1 MSCKFGAAIA
11 PIPLSRHDLI
21 RMEES
26 VMGDVP
32 ELIFSFLTLKLSA
45 RGRPALWLVVPIAVV
60 LLAVAWRV
68 LR

>member
-1 MSCKFGAAIA
+1 
-11 PIPLSRHDLI
+11 
-21 RMEES
+21 MEES
-26 VMGDVP
+26 VMGDAP
-32 ELIFSFLTLKLSA
+32 EVIFSFLALKLSA